1 MFFLSI
7 LILLIA
13 CAIQFHF
20 DPNDLGN
27 GGGMLAMMIN
37 IAAAYVSV
45 CISDKY
51 MTEESNKPAKRYSIA
66 IVAFFI
72 FIILINS
79 NPDNIS
85 INITGVI
92 GLIVGTIFGIR
103 AMPKDRITQIIEFA
117 EDNPDKFDVF
127 LYENASQWTTSK
139 YVPYDPNKEV
149 MNQYYGIT
157 INRSITL
164 KYIGTKN
171 HINAMDDIIDFSKS
185 NTYSRLDHILDL
197 KEACIKKL
205 SSLHDTP
212 INIGTDI
219 NPTYVKIDYD
229 WRKFKY
235 GVPVSTIN
243 NKPSPILDGKKHSI
257 IEYHRLAIRLI
268 DESDSYHAYLRSI
281 AKEMNMKFK

>member
-13 CAIQFHF
+13 FLIQLQF
-20 DPNDLGN
+20 DLNDLGN
-27 GGGMLAMMIN
+27 GGGMVIMITN
-37 IAAAYVSV
+37 IAAAYASV

-51 MTEESNKPAKRYSIA
+51 ITEESNKPAKRYSIA
-66 IVAFFI
+66 VVAFFI
-72 FIILINS
+72 FIILVNS
-79 NPDNIS
+79 NHNNIV
-85 INITGVI
+85 INIIGVI

-185 NTYSRLDHILDL
+185 SYTYSRLVHILDL

-229 WRKFKY
+229 WKKYKY
-235 GVPVSTIN
+235 GVPVYTIN
-243 NKPSPILDGKKHSI
+243 NKPSEILNGNCSGILEYQRIANSILDKSEI
-257 IEYHRLAIRLI
+257 FTIW
-268 DESDSYHAYLRSI
+268 
-281 AKEMNMKFK
+281 